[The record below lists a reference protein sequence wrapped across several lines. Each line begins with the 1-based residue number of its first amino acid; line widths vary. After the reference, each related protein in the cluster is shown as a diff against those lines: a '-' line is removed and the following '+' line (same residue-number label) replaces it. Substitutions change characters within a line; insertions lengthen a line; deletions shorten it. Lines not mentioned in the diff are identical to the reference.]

1 MLYALSALLGF
12 VMLGSEILLLK
23 AVSSMGG
30 TGVSLLFLPVLF
42 FAVAL
47 GTLLITVSPPAR
59 GYLMARGL
67 GPFVAFSLILVV
79 LANPLEDMRFIF
91 VLGSVALFL
100 LGMVQATLYYLKAD
114 RLILTAAFTFG
125 LLIANLISVS
135 LDTFDPRRVM
145 FGFAT
150 FAVGILLLCGSRK
163 MREVSVH
170 LLTLVLL
177 TLLLKPA
184 STTSQFEFSNSFSSF
199 RVYWAGE
206 LVNLEERDLEQAR
219 IGSEF
224 TESKDTRGNLYLIER
239 GRNRPV
245 QLFDLKEE
253 SDLPL
258 LERYAKNSIVLAF
271 MDQVEKGRTA
281 LIGTGGGREILLA
294 QRAQFEQIFA
304 LEINPLM
311 IDMTRTFSRNFVLT
325 YGAPNV
331 TTLMGDARREFE
343 RSKELRD
350 LDFITLLSTKA
361 YGRGFSQTL
370 DENPLLTKEAFQ
382 TVARRLNP
390 EGILLFARHHAGK
403 VDKPIISAAA
413 EGLKAVAQP
422 GDEIAVAE
430 SRERDYFMA
439 FKRGGFT
446 RRQKGALVRRLEELN
461 FDVYFTRANRF
472 RVDRELRTSL
482 TPTDDRP
489 FAHAFIWDGLF
500 HIPAIVGGFLL
511 LAWVGLLRA
520 PRRLQALGSGALLG
534 FGAMGVQ
541 TVLISRMVYSFGY
554 PGLLPPAILSAFS
567 LMGILGYALEHYRP
581 CRAYAAQMAYAGVA
595 SAVGLA
601 LLALGYS
608 IPSHPVIIGLVVVA
622 ISISGFFTAR
632 AFAGVLREFGEDVGW
647 LLFANGLGMLFG
659 GILVKVVAVANGY
672 WIASAL
678 VVGALLIH
686 RLMLLVPS
694 GPSLRS

>member
-1 MLYALSALLGF
+1 MLYALSALLGA

-30 TGVSLLFLPVLF
+30 TGVSLLLLPVLF

-47 GTLLITVSPPAR
+47 GTLFITVSQPAR
-59 GYLMARGL
+59 AYLVERGM
-67 GPFVAFSLILVV
+67 GAFVALSLIFVS
-79 LANPLEDMRFIF
+79 LAYPLEDMRFIF
-91 VLGSVALFL
+91 VLGSLALFI
-100 LGMVQATLYYLKAD
+100 LGMVQATLYYLNAD
-114 RLILTAAFTFG
+114 RLILTASFTVG
-125 LLIANLISVS
+125 LLLANVVSFS
-135 LDTFDPRRVM
+135 LDAFDPRRVL
-145 FGFAT
+145 FGFGVLALGT
-150 FAVGILLLCGSRK
+150 LLLCGRK
-163 MREVSVH
+163 PRELMVH
-170 LLTLVLL
+170 VLSLLLL
-177 TLLLKPA
+177 TLLTRPMQN
-184 STTSQFEFSNSFSSF
+184 SSQFEFSNSFSSF

-206 LVNLEERDLEQAR
+206 LVNLEERDLEEAR

-224 TESKDTRGNLYLIER
+224 SESQDTRGNLYLIER

-294 QRAQFEQIFA
+294 QRAQFERIFA

-311 IDMTRTFSRNFVLT
+311 VDMTRTFSRNFALT

-343 RSKELRD
+343 QSRELRD

-382 TVARRLNP
+382 TVARRLNSD
-390 EGILLFARHHAGK
+390 GILLFARHHAGK

-413 EGLKAVAQP
+413 EGLRAVAQP

-430 SRERDYFMA
+430 SRERDYFLA

-446 RRQKGALVRRLEELN
+446 RRQKGQLVRRLEDLD
-461 FDVYFTRANRF
+461 FDVFFTRANRF
-472 RVDRELRTSL
+472 RVDRELRTQL

-500 HIPAIVGGFLL
+500 HIPAIAGGLLL
-511 LAWVGLLRA
+511 LAWVALLRA

-567 LMGILGYALEHYRP
+567 VMGILGYVWERYRP
-581 CRAYAAQMAYAGVA
+581 CHSYASQMAWA
-595 SAVGLA
+595 GLA
-601 LLALGYS
+601 SGLAVTLLAFGYS
-608 IPSHPVIIGLVVVA
+608 MPDHLAVLSLVVMA
-622 ISISGFFTAR
+622 ISVSGFFTAR
-632 AFAGVLREFGEDVGW
+632 AFAGVLREFSDDVGW

-686 RLMLLVPS
+686 RLVLIIPS
-694 GPSLRS
+694 RPLRN